1 MRKIQIAF
9 FAALFM
15 LTFAACS
22 KEEQKKADE
31 APVCQTIEFHINWS
45 DMSEDIFNNFKITV
59 SGKDFNGE
67 SFTGDI
73 AAVYGGYKFVKEN
86 VNIDNI
92 DDNCPFTYKIAV
104 EDRDGS
110 GDESK
115 EYSYQFKMQ
124 VYAVFKDADGKELY
138 TGSAE
143 ESTKDIIV
151 NADFAKSPK
160 VQGFEKFKKLVSAA
174 IDSDERTYVFF
185 RGQSSYTGEYFF
197 SHSTK

>member
-1 MRKIQIAF
+1 MRKFQIVIC
-9 FAALFM
+9 AALFM
-15 LTFAACS
+15 LVSAACS
-22 KEEQKKADE
+22 KDEQEKADA
-31 APVCQTIEFHINWS
+31 APVCQTIEFHIDWS
-45 DMSEDIFNNFKITV
+45 DMSEDIFNNLKITL
-59 SGKDFNGE
+59 SGKDFNGK
-67 SFTGDI
+67 SFTDDI
-73 AAVYGGYKFVKEN
+73 AAVYGGYSFVKEN
-86 VNIDNI
+86 ANIDNM
-92 DDNCPFTYKIAV
+92 DDNCPFTYKIDV

-143 ESTKDIIV
+143 ENVKDIII
-151 NADFAKSPK
+151 NANYAKSPK

-174 IDSDERTYVFF
+174 IASDERTYVFF